1 MTEFEGRGA
10 IVTGGA
16 SGIGAATAAR
26 FTHAGARVA
35 VVDRDLDAACAIAR
49 ALPGAIAFECDV
61 RNSESVNETVALV
74 VNAFGDCSLLVNNAG
89 VGDLR
94 PMHTVDDKLWH
105 RLIDVNLT
113 GTFSMMRAVLPHMV
127 AAQRGAIVN
136 NASLSGIAPTRNEA
150 AYSAAKAGVIALT
163 KSGALEYGPHVR
175 VNCVAPG
182 FIATPLTVA
191 FQEMPDTFA
200 PIRESI
206 PLQRMGTA
214 DDVAEVI
221 AFLCSDR
228 AAYIT
233 GQTLVVDGGL
243 GLPQAGTDAALA
255 ALFAKFSELSAEP
268 NPGGA

>member
-1 MTEFEGRGA
+1 MSEFDGRGA

-26 FTHAGARVA
+26 LAAEGALVA
-35 VVDRDLDAACAIAR
+35 VVDRDAAGAFALAESIPNAI
-49 ALPGAIAFECDV
+49 GIDCDV
-61 RNSESVNETVALV
+61 RDTAQIDATVAQV
-74 VNAFGDCSLLVNNAG
+74 VAEFGDCSLLVNNAG

-94 PMHTVDDKLWH
+94 PMHTVDDNLWH
-105 RLIDVNLT
+105 RLLDVNLT
-113 GTFSMMRAVLPHMV
+113 GTFSMMRAVLPHML

-136 NASLSGIAPTRNEA
+136 NASLSGLAPTRNEA

-182 FIATPLTVA
+182 FISTPLTIA
-191 FQEMPDTFA
+191 FQQMPDTFE
-200 PIRESI
+200 PIRDSI

-214 DDVAEVI
+214 EDVAEVI
-221 AFLCSDR
+221 AFLCSER
-228 AAYIT
+228 AAYVT
-233 GQTLVVDGGL
+233 GQTLIVDGGL

-255 ALFAKFSELSAEP
+255 ALFAKFSAQ
-268 NPGGA
+268 G

>member
-1 MTEFEGRGA
+1 MNEFDGRGA
-10 IVTGGA
+10 IITGGA

-26 FTHAGARVA
+26 FATSGARVA
-35 VVDRDLDAACAIAR
+35 IIDRDAAGAAR
-49 ALPGAIAFECDV
+49 VADLIPGAIAIACDV
-61 RNSESVNETVALV
+61 RKSDSVDAAVADVMSE
-74 VNAFGDCSLLVNNAG
+74 FGDCSLLVNNAG

-94 PMHTVDDKLWH
+94 PMHTVDDKLWQ

-113 GTFSMMRAVLPHMV
+113 GTFTVMRAVIPHML
-127 AAQRGAIVN
+127 AGKRGAIVN

-163 KSGALEYGPHVR
+163 KSGALEYGPHIR

-182 FIATPLTVA
+182 FIATPLTTA
-191 FQEMPDTFA
+191 FQTMPATFE

-206 PLQRMGTA
+206 PLHRMGTA

-228 AAYIT
+228 AGYVT

-255 ALFAKFSELSAEP
+255 ALFAAFSNDE
-268 NPGGA
+268 